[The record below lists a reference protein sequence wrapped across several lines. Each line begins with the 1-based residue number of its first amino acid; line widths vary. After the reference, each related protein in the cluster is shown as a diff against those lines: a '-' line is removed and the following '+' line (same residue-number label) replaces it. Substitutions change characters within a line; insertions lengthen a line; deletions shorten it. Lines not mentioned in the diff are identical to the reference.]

1 MVVLF
6 LTTRT
11 LIFQCLLL
19 NHSLTKTEKLN
30 LQVSY
35 QKPLQKLLPRRVVE
49 VKIFLKKAWVLS
61 KFPAG
66 KETSSHKGFVHDS
79 LVLLP
84 LLASCLTG
92 RLHLLHKIVV
102 GTSIQYVLWINRE

>member
-11 LIFQCLLL
+11 LTFQCLLL
-19 NHSLTKTEKLN
+19 NRSLTKTEKLN

-49 VKIFLKKAWVLS
+49 VK
-61 KFPAG
+61 
-66 KETSSHKGFVHDS
+66 
-79 LVLLP
+79 
-84 LLASCLTG
+84 
-92 RLHLLHKIVV
+92 KI
-102 GTSIQYVLWINRE
+102 

>member
-19 NHSLTKTEKLN
+19 NHSLIKTEKLN

-49 VKIFLKKAWVLS
+49 VKKIKKAWVLS

-79 LVLLP
+79 FVLLP

>member
-11 LIFQCLLL
+11 LTFQCLLL
-19 NHSLTKTEKLN
+19 NRSLTKTEKLN

-35 QKPLQKLLPRRVVE
+35 QKPSQKLLPRRVVE
-49 VKIFLKKAWVLS
+49 VKKIKKAWVLS

-66 KETSSHKGFVHDS
+66 KETCSHKGFVHDS

>member
-11 LIFQCLLL
+11 LTFQCLLL
-19 NHSLTKTEKLN
+19 NRSLTKTEKFN

-49 VKIFLKKAWVLS
+49 VKKIKKAWVLS

-66 KETSSHKGFVHDS
+66 KETSLHKGFVHDS